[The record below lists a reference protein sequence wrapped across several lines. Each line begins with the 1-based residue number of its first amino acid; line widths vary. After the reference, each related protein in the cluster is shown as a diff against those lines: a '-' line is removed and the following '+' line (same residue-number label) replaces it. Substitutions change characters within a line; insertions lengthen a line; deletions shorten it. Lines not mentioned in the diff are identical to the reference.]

1 VIDQE
6 RMSPDIDI
14 AFSHWLSRLPSWRLS
29 SAAPRRSSCVRCPSY
44 MAALDLEGMMH
55 EPVHALFCAVHA
67 IIDDRFAEE
76 DAAQFDSEFT
86 SRILS
91 GGVEDAR
98 MESAPMFAAVHTVA
112 DDITLSRRR
121 AALFDSA
128 VAVLALRRPA
138 MLAAVR
144 DFVEPTVQR
153 MADELIAEVCA
164 P

>member
-1 VIDQE
+1 
-6 RMSPDIDI
+6 
-14 AFSHWLSRLPSWRLS
+14 
-29 SAAPRRSSCVRCPSY
+29 
-44 MAALDLEGMMH
+44 MH